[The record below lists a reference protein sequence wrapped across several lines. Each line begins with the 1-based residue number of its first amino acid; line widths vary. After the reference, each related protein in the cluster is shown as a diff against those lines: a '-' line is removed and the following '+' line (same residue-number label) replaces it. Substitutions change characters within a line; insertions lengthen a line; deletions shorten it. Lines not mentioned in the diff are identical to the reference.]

1 MRKFTNDLKRD
12 ISKLVI
18 NNDKNKLINY
28 LDKLVTKFEL
38 LDYDCGR
45 LHPGSNEYN
54 LIKFNEWLKGCTNK
68 LPFNVFKVGNSK
80 LPFLNFSTLPGETC
94 PGAGACLEYCYSFKS
109 WRYPAP
115 FFSQCMNTILI
126 MNNFSIIESE
136 LKKIINEPKFRD
148 LEKIDFRLY
157 VDGDFANY
165 EQIIR
170 WMSLLHKLPKIS
182 AYGYSKS
189 LNLFLD
195 LHDQKFKFPKNYI
208 LNLSNGGKFD
218 SLHKFLI
225 NLHFVRGNFEG
236 LNVKKGTKLS
246 EIKKTY
252 PNKKVFLCPGDC
264 GDCTSIGHACGNL
277 EIFKNYSIVLPI
289 H

>member
-1 MRKFTNDLKRD
+1 MVKFTNDLKKD
-12 ISKLVI
+12 IAALVTSG
-18 NNDKNKLINY
+18 DKTKLINY

-45 LHPGSNEYN
+45 LHPASNEYN
-54 LIKFNEWLKGCTNK
+54 LIKFNEWLKGCSNK

-80 LPFLNFSTLPGETC
+80 LPFLNFSTLPGSTC
-94 PGAGACLEYCYSFKS
+94 PGAGDCLTYCYSFKS

-115 FFSQCMNTILI
+115 FFSQCMNTIL
-126 MNNFSIIESE
+126 MMENFSIIEDE
-136 LKKIINEPKFRD
+136 LKKIINTAQFNKLD
-148 LEKIDFRLY
+148 KIDFRLY

-165 EQIIR
+165 EEIIN
-170 WMSLLHKLPKIS
+170 WMLLIEKLPKLA

-195 LHDQKFKFPKNYI
+195 LSDQEFKFPENYV

-218 SLHKFLI
+218 ILHKFLKD
-225 NLHFVRGNFEG
+225 LHFVRGNFEG
-236 LNVKKGTKLS
+236 LPVKKGTKLS

-252 PNKKVFLCPGDC
+252 PNKKVFLCPGTC
-264 GDCTSIGHACGNL
+264 GDCTSVGHACGNL
-277 EIFKNYSIVLPI
+277 DVFKNYSIVLPI

>member
-1 MRKFTNDLKRD
+1 MRKFNNEIKNH

-18 NNDKNKLINY
+18 NNDKPKLIKYLKYYISIHDVINY
-28 LDKLVTKFEL
+28 RSKK
-38 LDYDCGR
+38 
-45 LHPGSNEYN
+45 LHPGSNEFN
-54 LIKFNEWLKGCTNK
+54 IIKFYYWLKLGGK
-68 LPFNVFKVGNSK
+68 LPYNIFKIGNSK
-80 LPFLNFSTLPGETC
+80 LPFLNFSTLPGATC
-94 PGAGACLEYCYSFKS
+94 PGAAACLDYCYSFKA

-115 FFSQCMNTILI
+115 FFSQCMNTLL
-126 MNNFSIIESE
+126 MMDNFSIIEAE
-136 LKKIINEPKFRD
+136 LKKIINTAKFNK

-157 VDGDFANY
+157 VDGDFSNY
-165 EQIIR
+165 QEIIN
-170 WMSLLHKLPKIS
+170 WMLLIEKLPKLA

-195 LHDQKFKFPKNYI
+195 LSDQKFKFPKNYV

-218 SLHKFLI
+218 VLHKFLKD
-225 NLHFVRGNFEG
+225 LHFVRGNFEG
-236 LNVKKGTKLS
+236 LKIKKGTKLS

-252 PNKKVFLCPGDC
+252 PNKKVFLCPGVC

-277 EIFKNYSIVLPI
+277 DTFKDYSIVLPI